1 MCVDLTLDPVR
12 DSQNEIQS
20 RLLWISSGSEYT
32 EGWGASEQSQYTEQE
47 LPKAQVWNTQL
58 VRTKQVS
65 LDTDEYEIL
74 PARLVTRQ
82 TAT

>member
-32 EGWGASEQSQYTEQE
+32 EGWGASE
-47 LPKAQVWNTQL
+47 
-58 VRTKQVS
+58 
-65 LDTDEYEIL
+65 
-74 PARLVTRQ
+74 
-82 TAT
+82 